1 MKKYNVFSKF
11 CSVFLSLAFVLAMML
26 NVVEAKD
33 SIQYDNHTV
42 GTEEFSIL
50 DGEVKQTVKTDDG
63 TWTFTIEDVE
73 PKNPTIT
80 PYYEQN
86 WVIGSFNKKVS
97 AILEDIEGIE
107 TSLLA
112 KMSARFA
119 GSINPYVARITK
131 VSDGD
136 FNATIINPIPNTEKY
151 EILQSSATP
160 NDYPAQARF
169 RQKYSISTPFG
180 VYGQHDMCLYLCV
193 TTTGYARIYM
203 EGIW

>member
-1 MKKYNVFSKF
+1 MFF
-11 CSVFLSLAFVLAMML
+11 AP
-26 NVVEAKD
+26 
-33 SIQYDNHTV
+33 SIHSTFRYTPKEVKAAELQ
-42 GTEEFSIL
+42 GTENQIISTDEFYIL
-50 DGEVKQTVKTDDG
+50 GNNKSQQTIKTAEG

-86 WVIGSFNKKVS
+86 WGIGTFNKKIS
-97 AILEDIEGIE
+97 ATLEDIEGIQ

-119 GSINPYVARITK
+119 GSINPYVARITS

-136 FNATIINPIPNTEKY
+136 FNATVINPIPNTEKY
-151 EILQSSATP
+151 EILQSSTTP
-160 NDYPAQARF
+160 NDYPAKARF
-169 RQKYSISTPFG
+169 RQKYSISTPLG
-180 VYGQHDMCLYLCV
+180 VYGQHDMCLYLHV

-203 EGIW
+203 QGIW